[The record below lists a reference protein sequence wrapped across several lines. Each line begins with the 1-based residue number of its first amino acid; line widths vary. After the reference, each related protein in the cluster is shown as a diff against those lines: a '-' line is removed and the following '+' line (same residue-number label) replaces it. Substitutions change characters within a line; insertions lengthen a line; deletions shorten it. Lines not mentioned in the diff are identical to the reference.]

1 MTPLSRLRSPA
12 CAALTWLMVG
22 LPVSVGVVAGVL
34 LMKIYRGTAV
44 RRIGLRAALVLL
56 IFWLLRMAASPF
68 WSRHYSY
75 EVRGVQYSDVCA
87 EPAVKGFLPPQS
99 RDICAWIRPLR
110 SAVVASFR
118 IDEGDFIAWAR
129 QKQWDL
135 REVHGVEVHGI
146 SANCDMND
154 SVPIRDG
161 WLYQWTYDPA
171 YPWRFFR
178 VCAYDRRQGLGYITE
193 GKD

>member
-1 MTPLSRLRSPA
+1 MGGLARFAKATILASVALNCAAVIFMVVLAVTGADVTPLSRLRSPA

-56 IFWLLRMAASPF
+56 IFWLLRM
-68 WSRHYSY
+68 
-75 EVRGVQYSDVCA
+75 
-87 EPAVKGFLPPQS
+87 
-99 RDICAWIRPLR
+99 
-110 SAVVASFR
+110 VASFR

-135 REVHGVEVHGI
+135 REVRGVEVHDI
-146 SANCDMND
+146 SATCDMND
-154 SVPIRDG
+154 SVLIRVD
-161 WLYQWTYDPA
+161 
-171 YPWRFFR
+171 
-178 VCAYDRRQGLGYITE
+178 GYINGHITPRTPGGSSGCAPMTE
-193 GKD
+193 GKVSGTSPRGRTELRVEHPRAFLLP